1 MDTSWRQLPR
11 VERQKRIIMHL
22 AANCNRETT
31 RIDPGIIRDLA
42 ITYGYSHV
50 GIKKLWAREKE
61 MALNRNRAFQITRK
75 KGSGRKWKITTE
87 ELQEKVK
94 SVELH
99 KRRKVRSLA
108 KAIGIPKSTLH
119 RCLRLGLLQRS
130 TSAIKPILTD
140 ANKVARVAW
149 ARSKVEED
157 GRFNDMMNEIH
168 IDEAETMVTV
178 SPTWERID

>member
-1 MDTSWRQLPR
+1 MNHVDNDDDLPHKLPR
-11 VERQKRIIMHL
+11 VERQKRIVMQL
-22 AANCNRETT
+22 AVNCNREST

-42 ITYGYSHV
+42 ITFGYSPR
-50 GIKKLWAREKE
+50 GIRKLWAREKE
-61 MALNRNRAFQITRK
+61 MTLNNRNRAFQITRK

-140 ANKVARVAW
+140 AKKVARVAW
-149 ARSKVEED
+149 AKSKVEED
-157 GRFNDMMNEIH
+157 GRLCQ
-168 IDEAETMVTV
+168 
-178 SPTWERID
+178 